1 MEEKLVYINCPI
13 CGMQLI
19 NLGEPS
25 GTYWYWCHDCKIEI
39 DIELD
44 KKESHDENLS
54 CFPVLQ

>member
-1 MEEKLVYINCPI
+1 MEEKLIYINCPI

-39 DIELD
+39 DIEP
-44 KKESHDENLS
+44 DEKGE
-54 CFPVLQ
+54 PR